1 MTRPR
6 LVLIAIASTLIIIAT
21 ACSAALDRGDGDV
34 GELASLPSDSVQED
48 GIITS
53 NSSAEASKGFNVEG
67 DGFDQRFDVSANVEA
82 SRASGDQAAIDDATS
97 VQSQQLPNIL
107 DRKIIQSTSVDIEVE
122 EVGGSFQDIIRIA
135 ETAGGFVASSSFSNR
150 DEEQIADVTIRVPAT
165 QYQSVLARIRGM
177 GTVTTESSDANDV
190 TEEYTD
196 LQARLRTLNA
206 TEQRYLELLGQ
217 ANTINEI
224 LTVQD
229 RLDFVRGQIEQVLGR
244 INLLEHLTDLATITV
259 HLRPETLIV
268 ETIVDEGGGNLN
280 PLESASA
287 AWETSL
293 DALRVVAAVALIIVV
308 FSWWI
313 VPPLALVALGARW
326 LLGRRPRQVINAP
339 SA

>member
-1 MTRPR
+1 
-6 LVLIAIASTLIIIAT
+6 
-21 ACSAALDRGDGDV
+21 
-34 GELASLPSDSVQED
+34 
-48 GIITS
+48 
-53 NSSAEASKGFNVEG
+53 
-67 DGFDQRFDVSANVEA
+67 
-82 SRASGDQAAIDDATS
+82 
-97 VQSQQLPNIL
+97 
-107 DRKIIQSTSVDIEVE
+107 
-122 EVGGSFQDIIRIA
+122 
-135 ETAGGFVASSSFSNR
+135 
-150 DEEQIADVTIRVPAT
+150 
-165 QYQSVLARIRGM
+165 M
-177 GTVTTESSDANDV
+177 GTVTSESSDANDV

-268 ETIVDEGGGNLN
+268 EAIVDEGGGNLN

-308 FSWWI
+308 FSWWLA
-313 VPPLALVALGARW
+313 PPLAALALAARW
-326 LLGRRPRQVINAP
+326 WATRRPRQAIDAP

>member
-1 MTRPR
+1 MTRTR
-6 LVLIAIASTLIIIAT
+6 LVLIAIASTLIILVT
-21 ACSAALDRGDGDV
+21 ACGAALDGGGDDGDT
-34 GELASLPSDSVQED
+34 ASLPQYGAVED
-48 GIITS
+48 DGSTA
-53 NSSAEASKGFNVEG
+53 SSFGAQGADEFDAVGAGQRLSSQDADNAPGAAPAIPGAAS
-67 DGFDQRFDVSANVEA
+67 A
-82 SRASGDQAAIDDATS
+82 
-97 VQSQQLPNIL
+97 QSQQLPNIL

-122 EVGGSFQDIIRIA
+122 EVGGSFQDIIRFA

-150 DEEQIADVTIRVPAT
+150 DEEQIADVTIRVPAN
-165 QYQSVLARIRGM
+165 QYQSVLANIRGM

-196 LQARLRTLNA
+196 LQARLRTLSA

-229 RLDFVRGQIEQVLGR
+229 RLDVVRGQIEQVLGR

-259 HLRPETLIV
+259 HLRPPAAVV
-268 ETIVDEGGGNLN
+268 EAPADDGGGVN

-293 DALRVVAAVALIIVV
+293 DALRVVAAVALVIVV
-308 FSWWI
+308 FSWWL
-313 VPPLALVALGARW
+313 VPPLAALALVARW

-339 SA
+339 DSL